1 MKDRYEAVT
10 EIYCSYV
17 RKHLGDNPL
26 QNILVTGGMGSVG
39 WYPEIARHKFLT
51 YDNLFHFEVGEIDK
65 DQPRTFHDPEY
76 HSLNNLAQASQIIN
90 EDILS
95 LIHI

>member
-51 YDNLFHFEVGEIDK
+51 YDNLFHK
-65 DQPRTFHDPEY
+65 KSH
-76 HSLNNLAQASQIIN
+76 
-90 EDILS
+90 
-95 LIHI
+95 